1 MYKCEMCGSLF
12 CEPKAVRY
20 SCEDY
25 AGVGSMFADRHYSY
39 YEACP
44 YCGSEEIN
52 SYWEEDDE
60 LGT

>member
-1 MYKCEMCGSLF
+1 MCGSLF

-25 AGVGSMFADRHYSY
+25 AGVGSMFADRHYNY